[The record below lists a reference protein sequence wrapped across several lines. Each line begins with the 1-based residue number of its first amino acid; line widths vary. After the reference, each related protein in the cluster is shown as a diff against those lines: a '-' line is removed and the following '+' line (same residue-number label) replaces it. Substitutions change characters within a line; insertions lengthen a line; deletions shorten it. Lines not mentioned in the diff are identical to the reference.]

1 MLHLLLESSVIMKQ
15 IFLFLTILSI
25 LSATTINIPSD
36 YTTIQEGIDVSV
48 DGDTNG
54 LGQYGY

>member
-1 MLHLLLESSVIMKQ
+1 MKQ

-54 LGQYGY
+54 LGQYGYYCW